1 MATYKG
7 IQGYSVQKLS
17 SDPTA
22 ADVEGQLWYNS
33 GTGKFKIAVAGAG
46 AWAAGNGRNTAVQ
59 GSPGA
64 GSQTA
69 SIAAGGNTT
78 PGTVSANCETY
89 DGTSWTETANL
100 PTPIYN
106 NSITG
111 STTAAL
117 MFGGASPS
125 LTPSPTTRTTSW
137 NGTSW
142 SIVNSLNAANVHMA
156 ENIGIQTASLSVGGG
171 MLPAPTAG
179 AVNEEWDGTSWTEV
193 GDLNTGRSTSSGC
206 GTTTAG
212 LVFGGSSNP
221 PLRDFTESW
230 NGTSWTETA
239 DLQNAREG
247 CGSTMQGT
255 TTATLVFGGSSPA
268 APPGAKALTEQWDG
282 TSWAEVAA
290 LATARAQLGGTGTTS
305 AGLAFGGI
313 VAGTPTIMTNT
324 EEWTGAPVTAK
335 TVTVS

>member
-1 MATYKG
+1 MSEYKG
-7 IQGYSVQKLS
+7 IHGFTIQNLS
-17 SDPTA
+17 ADPPA
-22 ADVEGQLWYNS
+22 PKAGQVWYNS
-33 GTGKFKIAVAGAG
+33 TSNVLKGYASVTG
-46 AWAAGNGRNTAVQ
+46 AWAAANGRNTAVQ

-78 PGTVSANCETY
+78 PGTLSANTETY

-100 PTPIYN
+100 PTSIYN

-111 STTAAL
+111 TTTAAL

-142 SIVNSLNAANVHMA
+142 AIVNSLNAANVHMS

-171 MLPAPTAG
+171 QLPAPTAG

-193 GDLNTGRSTSSGC
+193 GDLNTGRSNSNGC

-212 LVFGGSSNP
+212 LLFGGSSNP

-239 DLQNAREG
+239 DLQNARES
-247 CGSTMQGT
+247 CGSAMQGT
-255 TTATLVFGGSSPA
+255 TTAALVFGGNSPA
-268 APPGAKALTEQWDG
+268 FPSSITTKTEEWNG
-282 TSWAEVAA
+282 TSWAEVAV
-290 LATARAQLGGTGTTS
+290 LATARGQLGGTGTTS
-305 AGLAFGGI
+305 AALAFGGI

-324 EEWTGAPVTAK
+324 EEWNSGLSVVTF
-335 TVTVS
+335 TSS